1 MARAD
6 VTSGLL
12 TAALVLCGLVVAAL
26 VYGFATRTMTPRTA
40 PVRTEALAPRAAADS
55 AAEARLEAQIRNR
68 ITVEV
73 LNGSGVNGLA
83 ARTRELLRRR
93 GFDVLEVG
101 TVSGADTT
109 VAAAV
114 NGSAEDARRVAGALG
129 LPARR
134 VTASETR
141 DENAATV
148 RVTLGDDYARFAP
161 LKTLR

>member
-40 PVRTEALAPRAAADS
+40 PTRTEALTPHAAADS
-55 AAEARLEAQIRNR
+55 AAEARIETQVRNR

-73 LNGSGVNGLA
+73 LNGAGVNGLA

-101 TVSGADTT
+101 STAPADTT
-109 VAAAV
+109 VVAV
-114 NGSAEDARRVAGALG
+114 SNGTEEDARRVAGALG
-129 LPARR
+129 LPDRR
-134 VTASETR
+134 ITTTDGA

-148 RVTLGDDYARFAP
+148 RVTLGSDYARFAP
-161 LKTLR
+161 LQTLD